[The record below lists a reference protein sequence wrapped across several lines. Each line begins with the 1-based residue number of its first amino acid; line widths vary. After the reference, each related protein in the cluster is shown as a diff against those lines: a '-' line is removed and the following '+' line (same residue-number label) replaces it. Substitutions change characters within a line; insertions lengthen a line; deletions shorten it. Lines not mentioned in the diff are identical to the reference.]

1 MSRTGFDKYITVFSP
16 EGSLYQVEYA
26 FKAVTYAGLLT
37 VAIRCKDAVLVFTQ
51 HNVPDRL
58 MRPDTITSLHNIN
71 KDIGTCI
78 TGRAPDGKSLV
89 QKARQEASE
98 YKYRYGSPIPVSV
111 LAKRVADMAQVRTQH
126 AGLRLMGVVMTFLG
140 MEQNDADGSWVPQI
154 YCVDP
159 AGWCGSYHACAIGK
173 KQIEANAFLEK
184 KQKNAPFQTLSQ
196 KDAAMIALAA
206 LQSALGASLKATD
219 VEVGRCSVEDHCFR
233 RVPDE
238 DVEEWLTALAEAD

>member
-1 MSRTGFDKYITVFSP
+1 MSRAGFDKYITVFSP

-58 MRPDTITSLHNIN
+58 MRPETIASLYNIN
-71 KDIGTCI
+71 DEIGACV
-78 TGRAPDGKSLV
+78 TGRAPDGKALV

-98 YKYRYGSPIPVSV
+98 YKYHYGVSVPVSV
-111 LAKRVADMAQVRTQH
+111 LAKRMADKAQVRTQQ
-126 AGLRLMGVVMTFLG
+126 AGLRLMGVTMTFLG
-140 MEQNDADGSWVPQI
+140 MEQRDEDGTWLPQI

-159 AGWCGSYHACAIGK
+159 AGWCGSFHACAIGK

-184 KQKNAPFQTLSQ
+184 KQKNEPFHTLSQ

-206 LQSALGASLKATD
+206 LQSALGESLKATD
-219 VEVGRCSVEDHCFR
+219 LEVGRCSMAKHNFC
-233 RVPDE
+233 RVPDQE
-238 DVEEWLTALAEAD
+238 VEEWLTALSEAD